1 MTHHVE
7 VKAGRARAARRRR
20 RPDAIMQGDVSSMQ
34 GIGTGSMPSG
44 RKRRGQFAEELQL
57 AMALLDGLTARAIEE
72 LRSVP
77 DNQDGTQVRPI
88 VNCGTL
94 LGARLA
100 QEPHWKRPL
109 CTQIEARVGALCSLM
124 QQAATRLCPAAAAA
138 ATGAALSLLSGL
150 QAARL
155 RLPTSAPAT
164 AALERSMQQLLQ
176 VLQEGLAPPTP
187 ALLPLGAP
195 AAAAAQPATAGGSRR
210 AELASLVRGLGF
222 NSHDWQAA
230 QSELSQRTAA
240 ALGAAPLGAA
250 PPGSATCGST
260 AARGAAAEAAVG
272 NAALLEPPASALDG
286 LLQTAV
292 HTPAWQPGS
301 GEPTLLHNTVTELLW
316 VLRQFPSPADLPPEQ
331 QPQLSPQGW
340 AAYWVLEPQVGSAHA
355 CRVWG
360 GDTL

>member
-1 MTHHVE
+1 M
-7 VKAGRARAARRRR
+7 ARRCVR
-20 RPDAIMQGDVSSMQ
+20 SS
-34 GIGTGSMPSG
+34 
-44 RKRRGQFAEELQL
+44 
-57 AMALLDGLTARAIEE
+57 TAA
-72 LRSVP
+72 
-77 DNQDGTQVRPI
+77 
-88 VNCGTL
+88 TL
-94 LGARLA
+94 LEARLHTSPPA
-100 QEPHWKRPL
+100 HGERPL

-124 QQAATRLCPAAAAA
+124 QQTATRLCPTVAAA

-164 AALERSMQQLLQ
+164 AALERSTQQLLQ

-195 AAAAAQPATAGGSRR
+195 AAAAAQPATDGGTRR

-230 QSELSQRTAA
+230 QSELSQRMAA

-250 PPGSATCGST
+250 PPGSGTRGST
-260 AARGAAAEAAVG
+260 AAGGAAAEAAVG
-272 NAALLEPPASALDG
+272 NAALLELQASAAPLDG

-292 HTPAWQPGS
+292 YVPAWQPGS

-316 VLRQFPSPADLPPEQ
+316 VLRQFPSPADLPPKQ
-331 QPQLSPQGW
+331 QLQLSPQGW

-355 CRVWG
+355 CRLWG
-360 GDTL
+360 CDASCGRAVLHLSVATDEW